1 MATVQGLTAER
12 TLEIEKQAVTS
23 MRLETSGNEIIL
35 IAVTKG
41 NGDIRLGNVR
51 GPQGGG
57 SPFTVLTQAAYNAL
71 AQKDQ
76 STLYVIKN

>member
-1 MATVQGLTAER
+1 MSTVQGLTAER

-23 MRLETSGNEIIL
+23 MRLETEGDQIIL
-35 IAVTKG
+35 VAVTKG

-57 SPFTVLTQAAYNAL
+57 SPFVVLTQAAYNAL
-71 AQKDQ
+71 PTKGET
-76 STLYVIKN
+76 TLYVIKN